1 MWKPNCN
8 KIIKTMDIKLYKKD
22 EIRVLTNSKNSPFF
36 DCSSG
41 ESNSDDHSNKFVSA
55 TFHDMHKFFIIRK
68 GRETV
73 VFSFGG
79 KDVIKKSDFGYFSDG
94 EILFTN
100 SETID

>member
-1 MWKPNCN
+1 MKVLEVQIK
-8 KIIKTMDIKLYKKD
+8 KIMTKSNLE
-22 EIRVLTNSKNSPFF
+22 EILELTIF

-55 TFHDMHKFFIIRK
+55 TFHDMHKIFIIRK